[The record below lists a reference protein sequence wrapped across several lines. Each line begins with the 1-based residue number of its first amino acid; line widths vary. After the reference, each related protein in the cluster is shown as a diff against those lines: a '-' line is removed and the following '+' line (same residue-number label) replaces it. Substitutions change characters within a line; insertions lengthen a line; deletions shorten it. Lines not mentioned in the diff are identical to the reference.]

1 MSFDVFESFVPP
13 YGARSMAHHCPQS
26 RSPAGLICR
35 RSKNPFLTRNAESRR
50 YPEAGDAE
58 QQIVAGVLVAKLV
71 GSLSRDILHLISQI
85 MLLGADVVQKRLS
98 ARFCP

>member
-1 MSFDVFESFVPP
+1 MDCNVL
-13 YGARSMAHHCPQS
+13 HS
-26 RSPAGLICR
+26 RRVG
-35 RSKNPFLTRNAESRR
+35 NFLLTSNTESRR
-50 YPEAGDAE
+50 YREAGEAE

-98 ARFCP
+98 GRFCP